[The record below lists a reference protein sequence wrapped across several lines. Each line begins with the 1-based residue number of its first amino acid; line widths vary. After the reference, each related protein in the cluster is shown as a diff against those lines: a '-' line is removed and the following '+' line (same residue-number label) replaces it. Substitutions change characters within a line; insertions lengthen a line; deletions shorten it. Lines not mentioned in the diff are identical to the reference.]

1 MSSIFGKLPLLWE
14 GCPSDEMQP
23 TLVTEWIQESKG
35 VSSSSSISQLLPH
48 PQRSAK
54 ARGSLRID
62 PLPGYQSEVNDTHHA
77 RSRNLSPSRVISRL
91 RGNTRYSICCLSQ
104 PHNHM
109 LHARILHLVRQP

>member
-1 MSSIFGKLPLLWE
+1 MTSQTIGAGRKACQASLANFLSFGKAA
-14 GCPSDEMQP
+14 PSDGMQP

-62 PLPGYQSEVNDTHHA
+62 PRPGYQSEVNDTHHA

-91 RGNTRYSICCLSQ
+91 RGNTRYSI
-104 PHNHM
+104 
-109 LHARILHLVRQP
+109 